1 MGKHRQEG
9 TEAVSFKTFLCWMKE
24 LRQLGIEGFSS
35 IYRPTELTMEER
47 PAKRVEKKIKE
58 PNLLK

>member
-1 MGKHRQEG
+1 M
-9 TEAVSFKTFLCWMKE
+9 SFKTFLCWMKE